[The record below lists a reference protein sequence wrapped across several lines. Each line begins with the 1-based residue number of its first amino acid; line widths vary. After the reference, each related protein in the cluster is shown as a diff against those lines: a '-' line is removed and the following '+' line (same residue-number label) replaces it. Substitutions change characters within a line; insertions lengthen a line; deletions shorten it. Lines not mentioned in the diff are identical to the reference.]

1 MSEPAFRAYLSAVS
15 RHPLLPPGQEIE
27 LGRKI
32 QAMLELRDVESP
44 TPEQKRIIAKGN
56 RARRRFVEANLGLVI
71 TIAKKY
77 VRNRRSL
84 DIEDLIQEGNIGLHR
99 AVEKFDPSRGYRF
112 STYGYW
118 WIRQAIQAAIQTQ
131 DLLMRLPV
139 ELHDQMIKL
148 GAARQKLLATLGK
161 QPTMDELAAELG
173 ASPEALLQ
181 AIRRSQYVGSLD
193 EPVQQCEDGE
203 SLTRGCTIVDTDAP
217 SAEELLERFERAER
231 AEKLAAIVRADL
243 DPRSREIL
251 LARHGDRPE
260 PWKSLSGRLG
270 LNQRQ
275 LQAIEARAI
284 HRCRL
289 IMRGGSASAPVSRVF
304 PAFTTGEQISLL

>member
-1 MSEPAFRAYLSAVS
+1 MSEPAFRAYLTAVS

-32 QAMLELRDVESP
+32 QAMLELRDVQDP
-44 TPEQKRIIAKGN
+44 TPEQRRIIRQGN
-56 RARRRFVEANLGLVI
+56 RARKRFVEANLGLVI

-131 DLLMRLPV
+131 DLMMRLPV

-148 GAARQKLLATLGK
+148 GTARQKLFAALGR

-173 ASPEALLQ
+173 ATPEALLQ

-193 EPVQQCEDGE
+193 EPVQCDDGD
-203 SLTRGCTIVDTDAP
+203 SLTRGCTIIDVDAP
-217 SAEELLERFERAER
+217 TAEELLERFETADQADR
-231 AEKLAAIVRADL
+231 LAAIVNADL
-243 DPRSREIL
+243 DSRSREIL

-260 PWKSLSGRLG
+260 PWKALAKRLG

-275 LQAIEARAI
+275 LQAIEARAL

-289 IMRGGSASAPVSRVF
+289 IMRGGAASAPVSRVF
-304 PAFTTGEQISLL
+304 PAFTTGEQMSLL

>member
-1 MSEPAFRAYLSAVS
+1 MSEPAFRAYLTAVS

-27 LGRKI
+27 LGRMI
-32 QAMLELRDVESP
+32 QAMLELRDVEDP
-44 TPEQKRIIAKGN
+44 TPEQRRIIKRGD

-99 AVEKFDPSRGYRF
+99 AVEKFDPSRGYKF

-139 ELHDQMIKL
+139 ELHDQMIKV
-148 GAARQKLLATLGK
+148 GAARQRLFTTLGR
-161 QPTMDELAAELG
+161 QPTMDELASELG
-173 ASPEALLQ
+173 ATPEALLQ
-181 AIRRSQYVGSLD
+181 AIRRSQYVASLD
-193 EPVQQCEDGE
+193 EPVQCEDGD
-203 SLTRGCTIVDTDAP
+203 SLTRGCTIVDADALT
-217 SAEELLERFERAER
+217 AEELLQRFEAAEQ
-231 AEKLAAIVRADL
+231 ADKLAAIVNADL
-243 DPRSREIL
+243 DPRSRDIL
-251 LARHGDRPE
+251 LARHGEDRPE
-260 PWKSLSGRLG
+260 PWKALALRFG
-270 LNQRQ
+270 LNQKQ
-275 LQAIEARAI
+275 LQAIEARAL

-289 IMRGGSASAPVSRVF
+289 IMRGGAASAPRLF
-304 PAFTTGEQISLL
+304 PAFTTGEQMSLL

>member
-1 MSEPAFRAYLSAVS
+1 MSEPAFRAYLTAVS

-27 LGRKI
+27 LGRMI
-32 QAMLELRDVESP
+32 QAMLELRGIEDP
-44 TPEQKRIIAKGN
+44 TPEQRRIIRRGD
-56 RARRRFVEANLGLVI
+56 RARKRFVEANLGLVI

-99 AVEKFDPSRGYRF
+99 AVEKFDPSRGYKF

-139 ELHDQMIKL
+139 ELHDQMIRL
-148 GAARQKLLATLGK
+148 GVARQRLFAALGR
-161 QPTMDELAAELG
+161 QPTMDELATELG
-173 ASPEALLQ
+173 ATPEALLQ
-181 AIRRSQYVGSLD
+181 AIRRSQYVASLD
-193 EPVQQCEDGE
+193 EPVACDDGD
-203 SLTRGCTIVDTDAP
+203 SLTRGCTIVDADAP
-217 SAEELLERFERAER
+217 TADELLQQFEAAEQ
-231 AEKLAAIVRADL
+231 ADKLAAIVNADL

-251 LARHGDRPE
+251 LARHGDRAE
-260 PWKSLSGRLG
+260 PWKSLAERFG

-275 LQAIEARAI
+275 LQAIEARAL

-289 IMRGGSASAPVSRVF
+289 IVRGGSTPVARVF
-304 PAFTTGEQISLL
+304 PAYTTGEQMSLL

>member
-1 MSEPAFRAYLSAVS
+1 MSEPAFRTYLTAVS

-27 LGRKI
+27 LGRRI
-32 QAMLELRDVESP
+32 QAMLELRDIENP
-44 TPEQKRIIAKGN
+44 TPEQKRIIKQGN

-131 DLLMRLPV
+131 DLLMRLPA

-148 GAARQKLLATLGK
+148 GAARQRLLAVLGRE
-161 QPTMDELAAELG
+161 PTMDELAADLG
-173 ASPEALLQ
+173 ASTEALLQ

-193 EPVQQCEDGE
+193 EPVQGEDGDN
-203 SLTRGCTIVDTDAP
+203 LTRACTIADANAL
-217 SAEELLERFERAER
+217 SAEEMLEQFEQAEQAER
-231 AEKLAAIVRADL
+231 LAAIVNADL

-260 PWKSLSGRLG
+260 PWKVLSERLG

-275 LQAIEARAI
+275 LQAIETRAI

-289 IMRGGSASAPVSRVF
+289 IMRRGAASAPAPRVF
-304 PAFTTGEQISLL
+304 PAFTTGEQMSLL